1 MPVVRVLWMLLVLVG
16 AQVVREGQPTMK
28 LPWLLLARRRT
39 IRLAELVRRNDSIG
53 SFATGARA
61 RVRGL
66 PRVAAGGLGNA
77 WPIRRIARHIV
88 PILCP

>member
-39 IRLAELVRRNDSIG
+39 IRLAEL
-53 SFATGARA
+53 GAA
-61 RVRGL
+61 E
-66 PRVAAGGLGNA
+66 
-77 WPIRRIARHIV
+77 
-88 PILCP
+88 